1 MSTLKRTKLNNLLAE
16 QPKGIVLLVSWLGTQ
31 GYTPDLLRK
40 YRQSNWFESIG
51 TNALIRRGDDVG
63 YEGAVYALQHQA
75 GLSIHPSG
83 KTALSLLGKA
93 HYLPLATKRVSLMG
107 HQGERLPSWFLQH
120 KWHVDVDYFTTSSL
134 PAHDGLTI
142 IEIDGFSI
150 RISSAPRAMLECLLL
165 SKNSADFVEC
175 YQLMEGLNNLKPS
188 AVQEL
193 LEKCTSIKVKRL
205 FLFMADK
212 AGHEWLGHLDMEK
225 VNLGSGKRSLVQD
238 GAYNSK
244 YQITIPRELET
255 HGRAVL

>member
-134 PAHDGLTI
+134 PAHDGLTT

>member
-83 KTALSLLGKA
+83 KTALSMLGKA
-93 HYLPLATKRVSLMG
+93 HYLSLSTKRVSLLG
-107 HQGERLPSWFLQH
+107 HQGERLPSWFVQH
-120 KWHVDVDYFTTSSL
+120 DWHVEADYSTTSIL
-134 PAHDGLTI
+134 PAYNGLTS
-142 IEIDGFSI
+142 IEVNGFSI
-150 RISSAPRAMLECLLL
+150 RVSSAPRAMLECLLL

-175 YQLMEGLNNLKPS
+175 YHLMEGLNNLKPS

-193 LEKCTSIKVKRL
+193 LEKCTSVKVKRL

-212 AGHEWLGHLDMEK
+212 AGHDWLSYLDLGK

-238 GAYNSK
+238 GVYSSK
-244 YQITIPRELET
+244 YQITIPRELGA
-255 HGRAVL
+255 HGRAVI